1 MNALEKL
8 LIEEISL
15 AEQERAEFEAKIKG
29 LNQKILDYRTV
40 LNHSRDSDF
49 SLSKK
54 SRNVRFQSS
63 PRQLVAH
70 ILKKRPEKWF
80 HTNEI
85 TLQALKLD
93 NQPIDNGVPR
103 LHLQTM
109 HSTLN
114 HLVKHSL
121 VEKKVEGKTCY
132 WRLKAM

>member
-1 MNALEKL
+1 MNTLEKL

-15 AEQERAEFEAKIKG
+15 AERERDQCEAKIKG
-29 LNQKILDYRTV
+29 LNQKILDYRTA
-40 LNHSRDSDF
+40 LNHARDSDF
-49 SLSKK
+49 SLNKK
-54 SRNVRFQSS
+54 ARNIRFQSS

-70 ILKKRPEKWF
+70 ILKKQPEKWF

-93 NQPIDNGVPR
+93 NQSTDNGVQR
-103 LHLQTM
+103 LHLQTI

-121 VEKKVEGKTCY
+121 VEKKLEGKICY
-132 WRLKAM
+132 WRLQAR